1 MNSDNTVKE
10 YKAVAQYEQIQKKR
24 IADSWSPEQE
34 QILKS
39 WAEKGSGWAWLHDNS
54 ARFYLQSSNRLA
66 YPNIFLSTIAGGISF
81 STAGSGSAA
90 GMYAGYLVAIMNI
103 CCAML
108 SSFQKF
114 TRSAE
119 KSEIHLQ
126 QGKLFS
132 SFCRRITLELAL
144 KPEDRKEC
152 IEFCKLCRDEY
163 DKLVTESMQIPMEII
178 DAFKKEFK
186 DSENK
191 PENCNGLVHF
201 PNCHEKAEIT
211 KVHEAHT
218 KMRQFYNWRER
229 AIGTKLTRQMSFSSS
244 ETDSNHSLPSSPKE
258 NFMVKNQVLNEKEC
272 HIEIV

>member
-1 MNSDNTVKE
+1 MNDNSVKE
-10 YKAVAQYEQIQKKR
+10 YKAIAQYEEIQKKR

-66 YPNIFLSTIAGGISF
+66 YPGIFLSTIAGGISF
-81 STAGSGSAA
+81 STAGSSTTA
-90 GMYAGYLVAIMNI
+90 GVYAGYLTAVINI
-103 CCAML
+103 ICAML
-108 SSFQKF
+108 ASFQKF

-132 SFCRRITLELAL
+132 SFCRKITLELAL
-144 KPEDRKEC
+144 KAEDRKEC

-163 DKLVTESMQIPMEII
+163 DKLVTESMQIPLQII
-178 DAFKKEFK
+178 QDFKREFK
-186 DSENK
+186 NSENK

-201 PNCHEKAEIT
+201 QNCHEKAEIT

-229 AIGTKLTRQMSFSSS
+229 ALNIKLQSFTSSS
-244 ETDSNHSLPSSPKE
+244 PRSIDSSVHSDYNNDE
-258 NFMVKNQVLNEKEC
+258 FHEIKNEILNEKGVD
-272 HIEIV
+272 INIV